1 MKTYLYNSP
10 LMLSISTLKDKVQ
23 VPKGN
28 NLKLFLS
35 YLQYLNIILR

>member
-28 NLKLFLS
+28 NLKLFL
-35 YLQYLNIILR
+35 QYLNIILR